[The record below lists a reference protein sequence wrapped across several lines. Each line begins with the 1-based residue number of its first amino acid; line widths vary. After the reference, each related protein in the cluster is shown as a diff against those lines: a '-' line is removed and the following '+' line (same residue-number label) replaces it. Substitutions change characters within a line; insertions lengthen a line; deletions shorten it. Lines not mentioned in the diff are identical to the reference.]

1 MTEYERSNKA
11 GHDLLTSLQEEPK
24 DPKAE
29 LLRIGKTAFRAAYEY
44 FQEML
49 PVENTE
55 DYWVVAAKHANE
67 WCFKCENSGIA
78 QALMAAVFYWLETQ
92 ANEQRKQNSKGY

>member
-29 LLRIGKTAFRAAYEY
+29 LLRVGKTAFRAAYEY

-78 QALMAAVFYWLETQ
+78 QALIMAVYDWLDKE
-92 ANEQRKQNSKGY
+92 AKEQRNNKNKG